1 MIYRSYQKIFKFLKL
16 CCQRFSNWLPVPRTL
31 PEKFASTLCIHYS
44 ILFKIGLIFFKQNI
58 WHLLCI
64 ATVMRLRQLKDSP
77 LTWLCRTN
85 LAKQDSSFN
94 EKIPI
99 ANAQSSQVIYD
110 ASDWNLVFL
119 SVSLTD
125 QMSSAMT
132 SDKKSIFTI

>member
-1 MIYRSYQKIFKFLKL
+1 
-16 CCQRFSNWLPVPRTL
+16 
-31 PEKFASTLCIHYS
+31 
-44 ILFKIGLIFFKQNI
+44 
-58 WHLLCI
+58 
-64 ATVMRLRQLKDSP
+64 MRLRQLKDSP

>member
-1 MIYRSYQKIFKFLKL
+1 MLSALLKL
-16 CCQRFSNWLPVPRTL
+16 
-31 PEKFASTLCIHYS
+31 ASSSPNVTRKVCIHFMYPLQHS
-44 ILFKIGLIFFKQNI
+44 ILNRFDFFLKQNI

-125 QMSSAMT
+125 QMSSTMT